1 MVGCGGINSKSVRA
15 QGRRTRWLLLLVG
28 GRSGV
33 AIGPATFARKSNRG
47 LNPDAM
53 PGGGAELQHLKAPPK
68 QVDVVDGLRAL
79 ISAIDNPRRK
89 QIAPILL
96 ADDHVLG
103 TQRDPRSPTL
113 SSCSKATSPRLP
125 SPKSTI
131 PNSPLRPTNMPVSS
145 LVAPVKLATNKS
157 AGRL

>member
-47 LNPDAM
+47 LNPNAM
-53 PGGGAELQHLKAPPK
+53 PGRGAELQHLKTPPK
-68 QVDVVDGLRAL
+68 QVDVVDGLCAL

-103 TQRDPRSPTL
+103 TQRDPRFFTDL
-113 SSCSKATSPRLP
+113 ELVQQGHLP
-125 SPKSTI
+125 APSI
-131 PNSPLRPTNMPVSS
+131 AEVNNSE
-145 LVAPVKLATNKS
+145 LA
-157 AGRL
+157 A